1 MENFTNKNG
10 NFQIYPTNIGFDQ
23 GNRDTNKDILG
34 VNRLTKKN
42 DLKDEGINQKVHDL
56 DVEDVTSKISSSRDA
71 TWDAFRL
78 CRVKGHPAIGPVPP
92 MEPQLAMRRIAVQII
107 VRWKPRLL
115 PGQASEKS
123 RPCQLARPSRRCARA
138 AAGLSGLLSSN

>member
-10 NFQIYPTNIGFDQ
+10 NFQIYPTNIDFDQ

-92 MEPQLAMRRIAVQII
+92 MEP
-107 VRWKPRLL
+107 
-115 PGQASEKS
+115 
-123 RPCQLARPSRRCARA
+123 
-138 AAGLSGLLSSN
+138 AAGNAADSCADNCPVEAEVTSWAGQ